1 MPARNIWSTYLS
13 HAFHNVYNY
22 GALGLCLGLSI
33 IFREP
38 GLLLLGSGLELA
50 YLYILT
56 TMPRYHRHIDSLLA
70 AEKELRID
78 ELRKHLWPL
87 VGDQLR
93 ARYEELSG
101 LADRLDG
108 ADIKTLSQRDPFFI
122 ENKRK
127 VNVLLAT
134 YLKLAVAVT
143 RYGTYLAGVEPTE
156 IKKNMERLKEEAK
169 DANERVKK
177 VKLKNIEILQKRLNK
192 VTKAETNKSYLAAQ
206 METIEDSMSLVVDQA
221 ITMSDPKGM
230 GLQIDN
236 LLLNLQETELIAEEM
251 ESFIELEAGLDDD
264 MFILP
269 RQKE

>member
-1 MPARNIWSTYLS
+1 MAVKHPWHTYLS
-13 HAFHNVYNY
+13 RAFHNVYNY
-22 GALGLCLGLSI
+22 GAMGLCVGLAM
-33 IFREP
+33 IFKEP
-38 GLLLLGSGLELA
+38 GLLFFGSALELA
-50 YLYILT
+50 YLSLLAT
-56 TMPRYHRHIDSLLA
+56 NPRYHRHIDSLLA
-70 AEKELRID
+70 AEKELKID
-78 ELRKHLWPL
+78 ELRDTLWPL
-87 VGDQLR
+87 VGEPLR
-93 ARYEELSG
+93 ARYAELAK

-108 ADIKTLSQRDPFFI
+108 DDIKTMSQRDPFFI

-143 RYGTYLAGVEPTE
+143 RYGTYLASVEPDE
-156 IKKNMERLKEEAK
+156 ITKNIERLVEELEG
-169 DANERVKK
+169 ANEKVQK
-177 VKLKNIEILQKRLNK
+177 VKIKNIEILKKRLAK

-236 LLLNLQETELIAEEM
+236 LLLNLQETELIADEM
-251 ESFIELEAGLDDD
+251 ESFTELEAGLDDE

-269 RQKE
+269 REKE

>member
-1 MPARNIWSTYLS
+1 MAARNPWSTYLS

-22 GALGLCLGLSI
+22 GAMGLCVGLAL

-38 GLLLLGSGLELA
+38 GWLLLGSGLELG
-50 YLYILT
+50 YLYLLAT
-56 TMPRYHRHIDSLLA
+56 NPRYHRHIDSLLA

-87 VGDQLR
+87 VGEQLR
-93 ARYEELSG
+93 PRYEELAR

-108 ADIKTLSQRDPFFI
+108 EDIRTLSQRDPFFI

-143 RYGTYLAGVEPTE
+143 RYGTYLASVEPDE
-156 IKKNMERLKEEAK
+156 IKKNIGRLEEELEGS
-169 DANERVKK
+169 NERVKK
-177 VKLKNIEILQKRLNK
+177 VKLKNIEILRKRLNK

-230 GLQIDN
+230 GVQIDN
-236 LLLNLQETELIAEEM
+236 LLLNLQETELIADEM
-251 ESFIELEAGLDDD
+251 ESFTELEAALDDE

-269 RQKE
+269 REKE